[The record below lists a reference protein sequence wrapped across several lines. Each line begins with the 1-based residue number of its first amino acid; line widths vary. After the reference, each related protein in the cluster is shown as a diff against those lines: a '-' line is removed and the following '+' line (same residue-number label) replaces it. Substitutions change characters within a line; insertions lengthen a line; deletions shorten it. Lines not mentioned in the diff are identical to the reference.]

1 VKVHKALLF
10 AATALAV
17 IVFPCSITAG
27 DTKQWPGCN
36 DADQPPLPE
45 RDAAY
50 SDAMDLAQTLSS
62 HHFTVTCVS
71 PSKMTDTFEG
81 QEGAVVY
88 RTTEGDFEAL
98 FMPKLQNFDRLRVIE
113 RHDGQRYR
121 YSFAGRPEPWPA
133 NLIESAFPLYF
144 IKHGRELIVARD
156 RQVAVR
162 VKGAVDGR

>member
-1 VKVHKALLF
+1 VKVREVLLVAL
-10 AATALAV
+10 TALTVV
-17 IVFPCSITAG
+17 ILPGLAPAG

-36 DADQPPLPE
+36 DADQPSLPE
-45 RDAAY
+45 SDAAY
-50 SDAMDLAQTLSS
+50 SDAMGLAQTLIS

-81 QEGAVVY
+81 QEGAAVY

-98 FMPKLQNFDRLRVIE
+98 FMPKPQNFNKLRVIE
-113 RHDGQRYR
+113 RQDGQSYR

-144 IKHGRELIVARD
+144 VKHGRELIVAQD
-156 RQVAVR
+156 RQIAARVR
-162 VKGAVDGR
+162 SAVDGR